1 MKILLIGATRGT
13 GKEILTQALAQGH
26 QVTALARN
34 PAAITIQNDKLTIV
48 QGDILDATSVEKAT
62 TGQDAV
68 ICSLGLSISA
78 SRKPTTVYSDG
89 TRNLIAAMNKQGVH
103 RLVCIT
109 GVGAGDSRGHGGFL
123 YDNIFQPL
131 LLSGGYD
138 DKTRQEEIIKQS
150 NLDWVIV
157 RPGILGNG
165 AAKGKYRVM
174 LDGKYEIKSIARADV
189 AAFVLEQLTSD
200 TYLKKTPG
208 ISY

>member
-1 MKILLIGATRGT
+1 MKILLIGATGGT
-13 GKEILTQALAQGH
+13 GKEILSQALAQGH
-26 QVTALARN
+26 NVTALVRN
-34 PAAITIQNDKLTIV
+34 LATMTTQNDKLTTV
-48 QGDILDATSVEKAT
+48 QGDILDAASVEKAMA
-62 TGQDAV
+62 GQEAV
-68 ICSLGLSISA
+68 ISALGLPISI
-78 SRKPTTVYSDG
+78 SRKPTTIYSDG
-89 TRNLIAAMNKQGVH
+89 TRNLVAAMDKQGVH

-109 GVGAGDSRGHGGFL
+109 GVGSGNSRGHGGFF

-150 NLDWVIV
+150 DLDWVIV
-157 RPGILGNG
+157 RPGILSNG

-174 LDGKYEIKSIARADV
+174 LDGNYVTKGIARADV
-189 AAFVLEQLTSD
+189 AAFVLAQLSSD